1 MLNSDASFIR
11 PVVDVFGRPLR
22 SLRISVTDRCNLRCH
37 YCMPEDEYV
46 WLHREEILKFE
57 EISILAGIF
66 AALGVDKIRLT
77 GGEPLLRHDLSTLI
91 RLLAQKEGIRDLALT
106 TNGVL
111 LRRHAKDLR
120 AAGLQ
125 RITVSLD
132 TLRPERF
139 QILTRSAAHSAVLD
153 GIQEAREAGFE
164 KIKINAVILRGFN
177 EDELADLIQFGR
189 QIGGEI
195 RFIEYMDVGGATR
208 WSLERVMTRAEMLEV
223 LERHFGAIRP
233 VVDGSDGSAEIRSK
247 APADEFELSDGI
259 RFGIISSTSQPFCRS
274 CDRSRLTPDG
284 VWFLCLYASQGI
296 DLKKLL
302 RSGASQET
310 IAKTIRQAWTER
322 RDRGAEERKLL
333 DTRSILFPI
342 EELRK
347 DPRREMH
354 TRGG

>member
-1 MLNSDASFIR
+1 MPNSDSSFTR
-11 PVVDVFGRPLR
+11 PIADALGRPLR
-22 SLRISVTDRCNLRCH
+22 SLRVSVTDRCNLRCH

-46 WLHREEILKFE
+46 WLQREEILKFE
-57 EISILAGIF
+57 EISELAGIF
-66 AALGVDKIRLT
+66 AALGVNKIRLT
-77 GGEPLLRHDLSTLI
+77 GGEPLLRHDLSALI
-91 RLLAQKEGIRDLALT
+91 RLLAQKEGIQDLALT

-139 QILTRSAAHSAVLD
+139 QTLTRSVAHSAVLD
-153 GIQEAREAGFE
+153 GIQAAREAGFNN
-164 KIKINAVILRGFN
+164 IKVNAVIMRGFN
-177 EDELADLIQFGR
+177 EDELTDLIQFGR

-208 WSLERVMTRAEMLEV
+208 WSLDKVMTRAEMLEA
-223 LERHFGAIRP
+223 LKRRFGAIRP
-233 VVDGSDGSAEIRSK
+233 VVDDSDGSAEIRSK
-247 APADEFELSDGI
+247 APADEFEFQDGV

-302 RSGASQET
+302 RSGAPHEV
-310 IAKTIRQAWTER
+310 IAETIRQAWTER

-333 DTRSILFPI
+333 NARGVLFPV